1 MVAWRYGD
9 DRSDSPRFALSPK
22 EKPPKSQNKI
32 LDSSPAKM
40 PHRAPSPAKSVVEF
54 DISKALLNDGDCSG
68 PETAAGAQHPDRK
81 ARLQA
86 LGSMPD
92 FEESSDDEGFIA
104 ETQAAS
110 NRKAANLK
118 GKSLKKGGAFQ
129 AMGLNANLLKAI
141 TRKGFLVPTPIQ
153 RKTIPLLLDGQDVV
167 GMARTGSGKTA
178 AFVIPMIEKLKS
190 HSARVGARALILSP
204 SRELALQ
211 TLKVVKELG
220 KGADLRCVLLVG
232 GDSLEEQF
240 SSMSSNPDILIAT
253 PGRFLHLQVE
263 MGLDL
268 SSVNYVVFDEA
279 DRLFEMGFAAQLTEI
294 LHALPQT
301 RQTLLFSATLP
312 KSLVEFA
319 RAGLQEPTLVRLD
332 AESKISQDL
341 QSAFF
346 SMKSAEKEG
355 SLLHILSDVIK
366 VPTGQTAAALRVKGE
381 EAKENKKKR
390 KRGEAE
396 GVKAHES
403 PTPHSTIVFAATKHH
418 VDYLAGLLRK
428 SGFSVSHAY
437 GSLDQTARKLQVQD
451 FRTGMTNILV
461 VTDVAA
467 RGIDIPVLANVV
479 NYDFPAQPKI
489 FVHRV
494 GRTARAGQRGWSY
507 SLVCES
513 DVPYLLDLQLFLGR
527 RLILGRDR
535 AGLVS
540 YAEDIVVGSL
550 ARDQL
555 ERNSEW
561 VGKLLDEDLDLT
573 ALQSVAI
580 KAGRLYQKTRNTA
593 SSESAKRSK
602 DITKSQSWAELH
614 PLFSD
619 DTGSAEIEL
628 EKMLARVSGFKPLET
643 VFEVGK
649 RGVGGETVEVM
660 KRRRDA
666 IEAKRRKR
674 SAFEESSHKTDEEVD
689 ERPSKVPVPAA
700 EPVDVSVETNLVMET
715 ESEQELEVTL
725 SQRLGSKLSRKGIS
739 IKDSEFFMGYTPTAI
754 NAAEDRGYGVHSG
767 SYNPSSS
774 SNFLTAARHLAMD
787 LTNDDGAKGF
797 AEPSRLSG
805 MRWDKKQNK
814 YVARAND
821 DDGSKGA
828 KMIRGESGQKI
839 AASFRSGRFDAWKK
853 SNKIERLPRTGEAE
867 ITSSKAAGGRKFKH
881 KEEKAPKEADKYRDD
896 YHKKKKLVELAKE
909 KRVGRFSKGKGKMEV
924 RSAEDIRKERGKKE
938 RKKEKNSRPAKSGKR

>member
-1 MVAWRYGD
+1 MIGPTC
-9 DRSDSPRFALSPK
+9 PRFEPK
-22 EKPPKSQNKI
+22 EAENLEDKKRLIARPI
-32 LDSSPAKM
+32 KM
-40 PHRAPSPAKSVVEF
+40 PHRAPSPAASATEV
-54 DISKALLNDGDCSG
+54 DISKALFDDGDSSG
-68 PETAAGAQHPDRK
+68 SENAADAQHPDRK
-81 ARLQA
+81 ARMQTV
-86 LGSMPD
+86 GSMPD
-92 FEESSDDEGFIA
+92 LENSSSDDEGFIA

-110 NRKAANLK
+110 NRRAGNLK
-118 GKSLKKGGAFQ
+118 GRSVKKGGAFQ

-141 TRKGFLVPTPIQ
+141 TRKGFSVPTPIQ

-190 HSARVGARALILSP
+190 HSAKVGARALILSP

-220 KGADLRCVLLVG
+220 RGTDLRCVLLVG

-253 PGRFLHLQVE
+253 PGRFLHLQIE

-268 SSVNYVVFDEA
+268 SSVSYVVFDEA

-319 RAGLQEPTLVRLD
+319 RAGLQEPNLVRLD
-332 AESKISQDL
+332 AESKISPDL

-346 SMKSAEKEG
+346 SLKSAEKEG
-355 SLLHILSDVIK
+355 ALLHILSDIIK
-366 VPTGQTAAALRVKGE
+366 VPTGQTVAAQRAKEE
-381 EAKENKKKR
+381 EAKENKNKR
-390 KRGEAE
+390 KRSELG
-396 GVKAHES
+396 GVKPHES
-403 PTPHSTIVFAATKHH
+403 PTPHSTIVFTATKHH

-428 SGFSVSHAY
+428 SGFAVSHAY
-437 GSLDQTARKLQVQD
+437 GSLDQTARKMQVQD

-467 RGIDIPVLANVV
+467 RGIDIPILANVV

-507 SLVCES
+507 NMVCES
-513 DVPYLLDLQLFLGR
+513 DTPYLLDLQLFLGR
-527 RLILGRDR
+527 RLILGRDT
-535 AGLVS
+535 AQLVN
-540 YAEDIVVGSL
+540 YTEDIVVGCL
-550 ARDQL
+550 ARDEL
-555 ERNSEW
+555 ERNCEW

-580 KAGRLYQKTRNTA
+580 KGERLYQKTRNAA

-602 DITKSQSWAELH
+602 DISKSQSWTDLH

-619 DTGSAEIEL
+619 DTGPAEIER
-628 EKMLARVSGFKPLET
+628 EKMLARVSGFRPLET
-643 VFEVGK
+643 VFEIGK

-660 KRRRDA
+660 KRRRGV
-666 IEAKRRKR
+666 IQAKRRKL
-674 SAFEESSHKTDEEVD
+674 SAVEELSRRTGEDVD
-689 ERPSKVPVPAA
+689 EGPSKIPAPAA
-700 EPVDVSVETNLVMET
+700 DQELEHLEQDLAIDS

-725 SQRLGSKLSRKGIS
+725 SQPLGSKSSRNEGIL
-739 IKDSEFFMGYTPTAI
+739 KDPEFFMDYIPTSI

-774 SNFLTAARHLAMD
+774 SNFLTAARRVAMD

-797 AEPSRLSG
+797 AEPSRPSG
-805 MRWDKKQNK
+805 LRWDKKQKK
-814 YVARAND
+814 YVSRAND
-821 DDGSKGA
+821 DDGSKGT

-853 SNKIERLPRTGEAE
+853 SNKIERLPRTGETE
-867 ITSSKAAGGRKFKH
+867 NPSSKAGGGRKFRH
-881 KEEKAPKEADKYRDD
+881 KEEKAPKDADKYRDD
-896 YHKKKKLVELAKE
+896 YHKKKKLVDAARD
-909 KRVGRFSKGKGKMEV
+909 KRVGRFSDGKGKMEV
-924 RSAEDIRKERGKKE
+924 RGAEDIRKERGKKE
-938 RKKEKNSRPAKSGKR
+938 KKREKNSRPARKGRR

>member
-1 MVAWRYGD
+1 M
-9 DRSDSPRFALSPK
+9 
-22 EKPPKSQNKI
+22 
-32 LDSSPAKM
+32 LDSSPVKM
-40 PHRAPSPAKSVVEF
+40 PHRAPSPAGSVTEI
-54 DISKALLNDGDCSG
+54 DISKVLFDDSDSSG
-68 PETAAGAQHPDRK
+68 SENVADTQHPDRK
-81 ARLQA
+81 VRMQA
-86 LGSMPD
+86 VGSMPD
-92 FEESSDDEGFIA
+92 FEDSSSDDEGFIA

-118 GKSLKKGGAFQ
+118 GKSVKKGGAFQ

-141 TRKGFLVPTPIQ
+141 TRKGFSVPTPIQ

-220 KGADLRCVLLVG
+220 RGVDLRCVLLVG

-268 SSVNYVVFDEA
+268 SSVSYVVFDEA

-319 RAGLQEPTLVRLD
+319 RAGLQEPNLVRLD
-332 AESKISQDL
+332 AESKISPDL

-366 VPTGQTAAALRVKGE
+366 VPTGQTVAALRAKGE
-381 EAKENKKKR
+381 EAKEIKKKR
-390 KRGEAE
+390 KRSEVDV
-396 GVKAHES
+396 VKPHES

-428 SGFSVSHAY
+428 SGFAVSHAY

-467 RGIDIPVLANVV
+467 RGIDIPILANVV

-513 DVPYLLDLQLFLGR
+513 DAPYLLDLQLFLGR

-535 AGLVS
+535 AGLMN
-540 YAEDIVVGSL
+540 YTEDIVVGSL

-555 ERNSEW
+555 ERNCEW

-573 ALQSVAI
+573 ALQSVSI
-580 KAGRLYQKTRNTA
+580 KGERLYQKTRNAA

-602 DITKSQSWAELH
+602 DITKSQSWTELH

-619 DTGSAEIEL
+619 DTGSAEIDR
-628 EKMLARVSGFKPLET
+628 EKMLARVSGFRPLET
-643 VFEVGK
+643 VFEIGR

-666 IEAKRRKR
+666 IETKRRKH
-674 SAFEESSHKTDEEVD
+674 SVFEESSHRTDEDVD
-689 ERPSKVPVPAA
+689 ERPSKVPVPA
-700 EPVDVSVETNLVMET
+700 VDPEDETTNTNLVMET

-725 SQRLGSKLSRKGIS
+725 SQPLGSKLSRKGVLL
-739 IKDSEFFMGYTPTAI
+739 KDPEFFMGYTPTTI

-774 SNFLTAARHLAMD
+774 SNFLTAARQVAMD

-805 MRWDKKQNK
+805 MRWDKKQKK

-821 DDGSKGA
+821 DDGSRGA
-828 KMIRGESGQKI
+828 KMIRGESGHKI
-839 AASFRSGRFDAWKK
+839 AASFRSGRFDAWRK

-867 ITSSKAAGGRKFKH
+867 NTSSSNAAGGRKFRH

-896 YHKKKKLVELAKE
+896 YHKKKKLVKLAKE
-909 KRVGRFSKGKGKMEV
+909 KRVGRFSEGKGKMEV
-924 RSAEDIRKERGKKE
+924 RDAEDIRKERGKKE
-938 RKKEKNSRPAKSGKR
+938 RKREKNSRPARRGKR

>member
-1 MVAWRYGD
+1 M
-9 DRSDSPRFALSPK
+9 S
-22 EKPPKSQNKI
+22 
-32 LDSSPAKM
+32 
-40 PHRAPSPAKSVVEF
+40 HRAPSPAGSVTEV
-54 DISKALLNDGDCSG
+54 DISKALFDDSDTSG
-68 PETAAGAQHPDRK
+68 SENAAHAQHPDRK
-81 ARLQA
+81 ARMQA
-86 LGSMPD
+86 VGSMPD
-92 FEESSDDEGFIA
+92 IEDSSSDDEGFIA
-104 ETQAAS
+104 ETQAAA

-118 GKSLKKGGAFQ
+118 GKSVKKGGAFQ

-141 TRKGFLVPTPIQ
+141 TRKGFSVPTPIQ

-220 KGADLRCVLLVG
+220 RGVDLRCVLLVG

-268 SSVNYVVFDEA
+268 SSVSYVVFDEA

-294 LHALPQT
+294 LHALPQN

-319 RAGLQEPTLVRLD
+319 RAGLQEPNLVRLD
-332 AESKISQDL
+332 AESKISPDL

-355 SLLHILSDVIK
+355 SLLHILSDIIK
-366 VPTGQTAAALRVKGE
+366 VPTGQTVAALRAKGE
-381 EAKENKKKR
+381 EAKDNKKKR
-390 KRGEAE
+390 KRSEVD
-396 GVKAHES
+396 GVKPHES
-403 PTPHSTIVFAATKHH
+403 PTPHSTIVFVATKHH

-428 SGFSVSHAY
+428 SGFAVSHAY
-437 GSLDQTARKLQVQD
+437 GSLDQTARRLQVQD

-467 RGIDIPVLANVV
+467 RGIDIPVLANVI

-513 DVPYLLDLQLFLGR
+513 DAPYLLDLQLFLGR
-527 RLILGRDR
+527 RFIMGRDG
-535 AGLVS
+535 AELVN

-555 ERNSEW
+555 ERNCEW

-573 ALQSVAI
+573 ALQAVAI
-580 KAGRLYQKTRNTA
+580 KGERLYQKTRNTA

-602 DITKSQSWAELH
+602 DITKSQSWMELH

-619 DTGSAEIEL
+619 DTGSAEMER
-628 EKMLARVSGFKPLET
+628 EKMLARVSGFRPLET
-643 VFEVGK
+643 VFEIGK
-649 RGVGGETVEVM
+649 RGVGGETVEIM

-666 IEAKRRKR
+666 IEVKRRKR
-674 SAFEESSHKTDEEVD
+674 SAFEESNHRTDED
-689 ERPSKVPVPAA
+689 IDKRPSKAPVPAVDPED
-700 EPVDVSVETNLVMET
+700 EPIDTNPVMET

-725 SQRLGSKLSRKGIS
+725 SQPLGNKLSRKGVLLQ
-739 IKDSEFFMGYTPTAI
+739 DPEFFMGYTPTTL

-774 SNFLTAARHLAMD
+774 SNFLTAARYVAMD
-787 LTNDDGAKGF
+787 LTNDDGAKGY
-797 AEPSRLSG
+797 AEPSRFSG
-805 MRWDKKQNK
+805 LRWDKKQKK

-839 AASFRSGRFDAWKK
+839 AASFRSGRFDAWRK

-867 ITSSKAAGGRKFKH
+867 NTSSFKAAGARKFRH
-881 KEEKAPKEADKYRDD
+881 KEEKAPKDADKYRDD
-896 YHKKKKLVELAKE
+896 YHKKKKLVKLAKE
-909 KRVGRFSKGKGKMEV
+909 KRVGRFSEGKGKIEV
-924 RSAEDIRKERGKKE
+924 RGAEDIRKERGKKE
-938 RKKEKNSRPAKSGKR
+938 KKREKNIRPARRGKR